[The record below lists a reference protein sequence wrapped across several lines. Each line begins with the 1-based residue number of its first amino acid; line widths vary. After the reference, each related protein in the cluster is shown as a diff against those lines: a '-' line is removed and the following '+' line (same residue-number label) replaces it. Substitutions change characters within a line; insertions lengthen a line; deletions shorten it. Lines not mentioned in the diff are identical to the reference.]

1 MPDLS
6 PNNLPLQLTS
16 FVGRE
21 RESVEVKRL
30 LAAARLLTLTGAGGC
45 GKTRL
50 ALRVAAEFLNDSS
63 PPSAG
68 RVFPDGAWFVD
79 LARLSDPALVPQ
91 SIASVFDLRES
102 PGNSL
107 ITILQNYFRAKRLL
121 LALDNCEHLIQACAQ
136 LVDTLLRA
144 CPDLK
149 ILATSRE
156 ALNIAGET
164 AFRVPS
170 LSLPDPQKSAS
181 IEAMQQSES
190 VRLFIERAN
199 AASPTAQ
206 FNDANV
212 PTVKQ
217 ICLRLDGMPLAI
229 ELAAARVNSISV
241 EEIAARLDD
250 RFRLLTSGSRT
261 ALARHQTLRASIDWS
276 YNLLS
281 DGERVLLRRLAVFA
295 GGFTL
300 QAAESVC
307 AEENSSDILDAL
319 SRLVQKSLV
328 VVKLD
333 DKPRYRLLETIRQ
346 YAQEKLIESGEADR
360 VKARHLD
367 YFMRLAEGVS
377 LGWLGFGQA
386 AWLMRLKA
394 EHDNLRAALEWSA
407 ADETTAQ
414 IGLKLVG
421 LVAPF
426 LDVQGYFTEERNWID
441 RLLER
446 AGESAPP
453 AWRAVAFQRA
463 AVAQE
468 NLANFATARSC
479 ALQAIT
485 LFRELGDKK
494 GLAESLYIWGDV
506 LCAQAQFTE
515 ARPVLKECLTICQDL
530 GDSVG
535 TAWSLSDLGLTEYA
549 LGNHRLA
556 QSYME
561 QGLEL
566 CRKGKWGFI
575 HSRTAWL
582 LGDIFRHEGNLA
594 QALSL
599 YKEALNIAK
608 GGIAWALPYHIESF
622 AYLALGEGFTLR
634 AAKLLGAGNC
644 LFETL
649 GAVRVPVTQSEHD
662 RAMVDL
668 REALGE
674 EALAAA
680 WTEGRAMTTEQAI
693 EYALAEPDRDERTKV
708 SPQTM
713 KEKFG
718 GLTPREREV
727 AVLIAQGKSNPE
739 IAEALVVSER
749 TVTTHVSNILSKLG
763 FTSRTQV
770 ASWATEKRLTK

>member
-1 MPDLS
+1 MTDNSP

-16 FVGRE
+16 FIGRE
-21 RESVEVKRL
+21 REIAEAKRL
-30 LAAARLLTLTGAGGC
+30 LSSTRLLMLTGSGGC

-50 ALRVAAEFLNDSS
+50 ALQVAADLCD
-63 PPSAG
+63 G
-68 RVFPDGAWFVD
+68 TFPDGVWLVD
-79 LARLSDPALVPQ
+79 LAPLADPSLVPQ
-91 SIASVFDLRES
+91 TVASIFDLRES
-102 PGNSL
+102 AETSIGD
-107 ITILQNYFRAKRLL
+107 ILKNYLRAKNLL
-121 LALDNCEHLIQACAQ
+121 LVLDNCEHLIQPCAE
-136 LVDTLLRA
+136 LCDTLLRA
-144 CPDLK
+144 CPNLK

-156 ALNIAGET
+156 AMNAAGEI

-261 ALARHQTLRASIDWS
+261 ALARHQTLRASIEWS

-281 DGERVLLRRLAVFA
+281 DSERVLLRRLAVFA

-300 QAAESVC
+300 RAAESVC
-307 AEENSSDILDAL
+307 AEENPSDILDAL

-377 LGWLGFGQA
+377 LGWLGFEQA

-394 EHDNLRAALEWSA
+394 EHDNLRAALQWST

-414 IGLKLVG
+414 IGLKLVA

-426 LDVQGYFTEERNWID
+426 LSVQGYFAEERNWID

-446 AGESAPP
+446 AGEAAPP
-453 AWRAVAFQRA
+453 AWRAVAFLRA
-463 AVAQE
+463 AGAQL

-479 ALQAIT
+479 VLQAIT
-485 LFRELGDKK
+485 LFRELSDKK
-494 GLAESLYIWGDV
+494 GLAESLWMWGDV
-506 LCAQAQFTE
+506 LFAQAQFTE
-515 ARPVLKECLTICQDL
+515 ARPVLEECLTICQDL

-535 TAWSLSDLGLTEYA
+535 TAWSLSDLGMTEYA
-549 LGNHRLA
+549 LGDHRLGHA
-556 QSYME
+556 YLE
-561 QGLEL
+561 QGLEIS
-566 CRKGKWGFI
+566 RKGKWGFI
-575 HSRTAWL
+575 HGRTAWL
-582 LGDIFRHEGNLA
+582 LGDMLRHEGNLT
-594 QALSL
+594 QARSL
-599 YKEALNIAK
+599 LKEALNIAK
-608 GGIAWALPYHIESF
+608 GGIPWAFPYHIESF

-649 GAVRVPVTQSEHD
+649 GAVRVPLNQPEHD

-680 WTEGRAMTTEQAI
+680 WAEGRAMTTEQAI
-693 EYALAEPDRDERTKV
+693 EYALEEPDREQQAQA
-708 SPQTM
+708 SP
-713 KEKFG
+713 
-718 GLTPREREV
+718 
-727 AVLIAQGKSNPE
+727 
-739 IAEALVVSER
+739 
-749 TVTTHVSNILSKLG
+749 
-763 FTSRTQV
+763 
-770 ASWATEKRLTK
+770 